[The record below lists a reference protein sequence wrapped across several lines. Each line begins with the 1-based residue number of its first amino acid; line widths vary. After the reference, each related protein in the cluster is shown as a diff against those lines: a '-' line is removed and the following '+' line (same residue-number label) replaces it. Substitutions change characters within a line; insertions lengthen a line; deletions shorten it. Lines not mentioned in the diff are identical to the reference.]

1 LLLTATAATIH
12 TACKVEGRADV
23 EARKDLQNEA
33 NEIRRAGKQI
43 TTTRGTLMPRA
54 LARRLAS
61 PYHHS

>member
-1 LLLTATAATIH
+1 M
-12 TACKVEGRADV
+12 EGRADV

-33 NEIRRAGKQI
+33 KEIRRAGKQV
-43 TTTRGTLMPRA
+43 TTTRGTLMMPRA